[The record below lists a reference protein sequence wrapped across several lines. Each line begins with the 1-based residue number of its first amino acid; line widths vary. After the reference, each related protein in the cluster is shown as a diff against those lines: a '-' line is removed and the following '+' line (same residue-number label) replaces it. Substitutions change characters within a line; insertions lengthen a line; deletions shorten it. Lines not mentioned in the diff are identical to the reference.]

1 MQAKGL
7 LFPDK
12 MQVEV
17 EDFDLPET
25 LQSNQIL
32 VENLFGLISPGTELA
47 MFTQTHVGFS
57 MPDFGYAS
65 YPFRPGYA
73 TVGRAIDVGTEVVD
87 LQAGDLVFT
96 RTRHASHAVLSR
108 WEKVPDTMTIQRV
121 PFVALAEVALT
132 SVRLSSIRLG
142 QTVAVF
148 GQGLVG
154 NLTAQLMRCAGARQ
168 VIGIDL
174 ISSRLAISA
183 QCGIDT
189 QINSAQT
196 EVTDRIKHLTCDTGC
211 QIVVEA
217 TGAPQVAPQA
227 LKAAAQ
233 LGEVILLGSP
243 RGNAE
248 IDLYFDLHRTGV
260 SLIGAHASR
269 QADVAQYG
277 EVDPQRLM
285 LEFIDSSRL
294 QVDPLLTHTVPAAQ
308 AEEAFLGLL
317 NQKEDYLGVLL
328 DLQVWS

>member
-1 MQAKGL
+1 MPAI
-7 LFPDK
+7 P
-12 MQVEV
+12 
-17 EDFDLPET
+17 
-25 LQSNQIL
+25 LQ
-32 VENLFGLISPGTELA
+32 
-47 MFTQTHVGFS
+47 
-57 MPDFGYAS
+57 
-65 YPFRPGYA
+65 PGYA
-73 TVGRAIDVGTEVVD
+73 TVKRTINVRAEVVD
-87 LQAGDLVFT
+87 LQAGGLVFA
-96 RTRHASHAVLSR
+96 RTHHASHVVPSR
-108 WEKVPDTMTIQRV
+108 WEKVPDTTTIQSV
-121 PFVALAEVALT
+121 PSASMAQVALT
-132 SVRLSSIRLG
+132 SARLSNIRLR
-142 QTVAVF
+142 QIVVVF
-148 GQGLVG
+148 DQGLVG
-154 NLTAQLMRCAGARQ
+154 NLTAQLMRCAGAWQ

-211 QIVVEA
+211 QVVVEA

-294 QVDPLLTHTVPAAQ
+294 QVDPLLTHTLPAAQ